1 MVEVSWI
8 EGVLVLTVQFG
19 TVYLLASLGE
29 IYAERS
35 GILNLG
41 MEGMMIVGAAIA
53 FIFTNALGHVMSLLT
68 VVLVGA
74 LMGLLLAFLVV
85 TLRLNQVVVGL
96 AITLFGYG
104 LSGLLTQQAIR
115 ARIMRA
121 LNPDLPE
128 SAIVT
133 QQAEALRAL
142 KVPYLSEIPV
152 IGPALFSQNALVYFA
167 LVAAVVMWFV
177 LFRTSVGLAIRSVG
191 ENPSMADSLGI
202 NVFRTRYATSVV
214 VGIMGCLAGAYL
226 FIGYQP
232 FWVEMMTNGRGFI
245 ALALVILASWS
256 PLRAVFG
263 ALLFGGVEVLQFRL
277 QLFGFAA
284 QSPQFVLM
292 LPYIVAI
299 VTLSALSIESVRK
312 RLGVPEALGK
322 PYYRE

>member
-1 MVEVSWI
+1 MELSWI
-8 EGVLVLTVQFG
+8 EGVLALTVQFG

-53 FIFTNALGHVMSLLT
+53 FVFTNALGHLLSLVS
-68 VVLVGA
+68 VVLIGA

-96 AITLFGYG
+96 ALTLFGYG
-104 LSGLLTQQAIR
+104 LSGLLTQPAIR

-121 LNPDLPE
+121 LNPEVPE
-128 SAIVT
+128 VRIVT
-133 QQAEALRAL
+133 QQAEALRAV
-142 KVPYLSEIPV
+142 KVPVLSEIPV
-152 IGPALFSQNALVYFA
+152 VGPVLFSQNALVYFA
-167 LVAAVVMWFV
+167 LIAAVVMWFV
-177 LFRTSVGLAIRSVG
+177 LFRTSIGLAIRSVG

-202 NVFRTRYATSVV
+202 NVFRIRYVTSVIAGV
-214 VGIMGCLAGAYL
+214 MGALAGAYL

-256 PLRAVFG
+256 PIRAVFG
-263 ALLFGGVEVLQFRL
+263 SLLFGGVEVIQFRL

-284 QSPQFVLM
+284 QTPQFVLM
-292 LPYIVAI
+292 LPYVVAI
-299 VTLSALSIESVRK
+299 VTLTVLSVESVRK

>member
-1 MVEVSWI
+1 VELSWI
-8 EGVLVLTVQFG
+8 EGVLALTVQFG

-53 FIFTNALGHVMSLLT
+53 FVFTNALGHLLSLVS
-68 VVLVGA
+68 VVLIGA

-96 AITLFGYG
+96 ALTLFGYG
-104 LSGLLTQQAIR
+104 LSGLLTQPAIR

-121 LNPDLPE
+121 LNPEVPE
-128 SAIVT
+128 VRIVT
-133 QQAEALRAL
+133 QQAEALRAV
-142 KVPYLSEIPV
+142 KVPVLSDIPV
-152 IGPALFSQNALVYFA
+152 VGPVLFSQNALVYFA
-167 LVAAVVMWFV
+167 LIAAVVMWFV
-177 LFRTSVGLAIRSVG
+177 LFRTSIGLAIRSVG

-202 NVFRTRYATSVV
+202 NVFRIRYVTSVIAGV
-214 VGIMGCLAGAYL
+214 MGALAGAYL

-256 PLRAVFG
+256 PIRAVFG
-263 ALLFGGVEVLQFRL
+263 SLLFGGVEVIQFRL

-284 QSPQFVLM
+284 QTPQFVLM
-292 LPYIVAI
+292 LPYVVAI
-299 VTLSALSIESVRK
+299 VTLTVLSVESVRK

>member
-1 MVEVSWI
+1 MVELSWI
-8 EGVLVLTVQFG
+8 EGVLALTVQFG

-53 FIFTNALGHVMSLLT
+53 FVFTNALGHLLSLVS
-68 VVLVGA
+68 VVLIGA

-96 AITLFGYG
+96 ALTLFGYG
-104 LSGLLTQQAIR
+104 LSGLLTQPAIR

-121 LNPDLPE
+121 LNPEVPE
-128 SAIVT
+128 VRIVT
-133 QQAEALRAL
+133 QQAEALRAV
-142 KVPYLSEIPV
+142 KVPVLSEIPV
-152 IGPALFSQNALVYFA
+152 VGPVLFSQNALVYFA
-167 LVAAVVMWFV
+167 LIAAVVMWFV
-177 LFRTSVGLAIRSVG
+177 LFRTSIGLAIRSVG

-202 NVFRTRYATSVV
+202 NVFRIRYVTSVIAGV
-214 VGIMGCLAGAYL
+214 MGALAGAYL

-256 PLRAVFG
+256 PIRAVFG
-263 ALLFGGVEVLQFRL
+263 SLLFGGVEVIQFRL

-284 QSPQFVLM
+284 QTPQFVLM
-292 LPYIVAI
+292 LPYVVAI
-299 VTLSALSIESVRK
+299 VTLTVLSVESVRK

>member
-1 MVEVSWI
+1 
-8 EGVLVLTVQFG
+8 
-19 TVYLLASLGE
+19 
-29 IYAERS
+29 
-35 GILNLG
+35 

-53 FIFTNALGHVMSLLT
+53 FIFTNALGHAMSLLT

-128 SAIVT
+128 SAIIT

-142 KVPYLSEIPV
+142 RVPYLSEIPV

-177 LFRTSVGLAIRSVG
+177 LFRTSVGLAISRS
-191 ENPSMADSLGI
+191 ERTRRWADSLGI
-202 NVFRTRYATSVV
+202 NVFR
-214 VGIMGCLAGAYL
+214 
-226 FIGYQP
+226 
-232 FWVEMMTNGRGFI
+232 RGTPHR
-245 ALALVILASWS
+245 S
-256 PLRAVFG
+256 
-263 ALLFGGVEVLQFRL
+263 
-277 QLFGFAA
+277 
-284 QSPQFVLM
+284 
-292 LPYIVAI
+292 
-299 VTLSALSIESVRK
+299 
-312 RLGVPEALGK
+312 
-322 PYYRE
+322 

>member
-8 EGVLVLTVQFG
+8 EWVLALTFQFG

-53 FIFTNALGHVMSLLT
+53 FVFTNALGHLISLLT

-104 LSGLLTQQAIR
+104 LSGLMTQQAIR

-133 QQAEALRAL
+133 QQA
-142 KVPYLSEIPV
+142 
-152 IGPALFSQNALVYFA
+152 
-167 LVAAVVMWFV
+167 
-177 LFRTSVGLAIRSVG
+177 
-191 ENPSMADSLGI
+191 
-202 NVFRTRYATSVV
+202 
-214 VGIMGCLAGAYL
+214 
-226 FIGYQP
+226 
-232 FWVEMMTNGRGFI
+232 
-245 ALALVILASWS
+245 
-256 PLRAVFG
+256 
-263 ALLFGGVEVLQFRL
+263 
-277 QLFGFAA
+277 
-284 QSPQFVLM
+284 
-292 LPYIVAI
+292 
-299 VTLSALSIESVRK
+299 
-312 RLGVPEALGK
+312 
-322 PYYRE
+322 

>member
-1 MVEVSWI
+1 MELSWI
-8 EGVLVLTVQFG
+8 EGVLALTVQFG

-53 FIFTNALGHVMSLLT
+53 FVFTNALGHLLSLVS
-68 VVLVGA
+68 VVLIGA

-96 AITLFGYG
+96 ALTLFGYG
-104 LSGLLTQQAIR
+104 LSGLLTQPAIR

-121 LNPDLPE
+121 LNPEVPE
-128 SAIVT
+128 VRIVT
-133 QQAEALRAL
+133 QQAEALRAV
-142 KVPYLSEIPV
+142 KVPVLSDIPV
-152 IGPALFSQNALVYFA
+152 VGPVLFSQNALVYFA
-167 LVAAVVMWFV
+167 LIAAVVMWFV
-177 LFRTSVGLAIRSVG
+177 LFRTSIGLAIRSVG

-202 NVFRTRYATSVV
+202 NVFRVRYVTSVIAGV
-214 VGIMGCLAGAYL
+214 MGALAGAYL

-256 PLRAVFG
+256 PIRAVFG
-263 ALLFGGVEVLQFRL
+263 SLLFGGVEVIQFRL

-284 QSPQFVLM
+284 QTPQFVLM
-292 LPYIVAI
+292 LPYVVAI
-299 VTLSALSIESVRK
+299 VTLTVLSVESVRK

>member
-1 MVEVSWI
+1 MVELSWI
-8 EGVLVLTVQFG
+8 EGVLALTVQFG

-53 FIFTNALGHVMSLLT
+53 FVFTNALGHLLSLVS
-68 VVLVGA
+68 VVLIGA

-96 AITLFGYG
+96 ALTLFGYG
-104 LSGLLTQQAIR
+104 LSGLLTQPAIR

-121 LNPDLPE
+121 LNPEVPE
-128 SAIVT
+128 VRIVT
-133 QQAEALRAL
+133 QQAEALRAV
-142 KVPYLSEIPV
+142 KVPVLSDIPV
-152 IGPALFSQNALVYFA
+152 VGPVLFSQNALVYFA
-167 LVAAVVMWFV
+167 LIAAVVMWFV
-177 LFRTSVGLAIRSVG
+177 LFRTSIGLAIRSVG

-202 NVFRTRYATSVV
+202 NVFRIRYVTSVIAGV
-214 VGIMGCLAGAYL
+214 MGALAGAYL

-256 PLRAVFG
+256 PIRAVFG
-263 ALLFGGVEVLQFRL
+263 SLLFGGVEVIQFRL

-284 QSPQFVLM
+284 QTPQFVLM
-292 LPYIVAI
+292 LPYVVAI
-299 VTLSALSIESVRK
+299 VTLTVLSVESVRK